1 MLQPELSTYRQ
12 LASQEGGIIPVYADV
27 IADDQTPI
35 ALYRRLRED
44 SPSYLLESISGGSQI
59 ARYSFVGIHPFATL
73 TVNGDGI
80 DTTGPVHIDLEGN
93 PFDVL
98 RNWTTQFAPGPNT
111 RDFAAQHLPPFFGG
125 AVGFLG
131 YEMVSHIEDIPVP
144 PAGDV
149 RLPDAQFIMTRVVA
163 AFDHATNRL
172 KLIVNTLPGDDPDG
186 AYRRAEDDIRQ
197 LLTKISKPL
206 DADEP
211 LPSQP
216 PADVISSSTREEFTR
231 AVARTREYIRSG
243 DIFQAV
249 ISQRLET
256 RLRSTSLQVY
266 RHLRSMNPSP
276 YMFHLDL
283 PDLTMVG
290 ASPEVLVRVVDGHV
304 EVRPLAG
311 TRRRGETEAEDL
323 ALEVELKTDE
333 KERAEH
339 VMLVDLGRNDV
350 GRVARYGSVNVPEM
364 LEVERYSHVMH
375 LVSHVEGQLQ
385 EDLDAIDALKACFP
399 AGTLSGAP
407 KVRAMEIIAELEPHR
422 RGPYG
427 GTVGY
432 FGFSGNLDSCITI
445 RTIVIKDGR
454 AYIQAGAGI
463 VADSEPEKE
472 FEETLNKA
480 AGLLRALEQA
490 ERSVLP

>member
-1 MLQPELSTYRQ
+1 MLQPELSIYRQ
-12 LASQEGGIIPVYADV
+12 LASEGGIIPVYADV
-27 IADDQTPI
+27 IADNQTPI
-35 ALYRRLRED
+35 ALYRRLRDD
-44 SPSYLLESISGGSQI
+44 SPSYLLESISGGDQI
-59 ARYSFVGIHPFATL
+59 ARYSFVGIDPFATL
-73 TVNGDGI
+73 TVTGEQI
-80 DTTGPVHIDLEGN
+80 ATTGPLTIGLEGN

-98 RNWTTQFAPGPNT
+98 RDWTTQFAPGPNT
-111 RDFAAQHLPPFFGG
+111 RAFAERHLPPFFGG

-131 YEMVSHIEDIPVP
+131 YEMVSHIENIPIP
-144 PAGDV
+144 PPGEV
-149 RLPDAQFIMTRVVA
+149 TLPDAQFMMTRVVA

-172 KLIVNTLPGDDPDG
+172 KLIVNTLPGEDPQRD
-186 AYRRAEDDIRQ
+186 YRRAEDEVRR
-197 LLTKISKPL
+197 LLDRIAEPL
-206 DADEP
+206 DSGEP
-211 LPSQP
+211 LTASP
-216 PADVISSSTREEFTR
+216 PADIVSSSTRERFTAAVER
-231 AVARTREYIRSG
+231 AREYIRSG

-249 ISQRLET
+249 LSQRFEAP
-256 RLRSTSLQVY
+256 LRSTSLQVY

-290 ASPEVLVRVVDGHV
+290 ASPEVLVRVVDGNV

-311 TRRRGETEAEDL
+311 TRRRGRNEDEDR
-323 ALEVELKTDE
+323 ALEMELKTDE

-339 VMLVDLGRNDV
+339 VMLLDLGRNDV
-350 GRVARYGSVNVPEM
+350 GRVARYGSVKVSEM
-364 LEVERYSHVMH
+364 LEIERYSHVMH
-375 LVSHVEGQLQ
+375 LVSHVEAKLRDG
-385 EDLDAIDALKACFP
+385 LDAIDALKACFP

-445 RTIVIKDGR
+445 RTVVIKDDR

-463 VADSEPEKE
+463 VADSEPDKE

>member
-1 MLQPELSTYRQ
+1 MLQPELSIYRQ
-12 LASQEGGIIPVYADV
+12 LASEEGVIPVYADV
-27 IADDQTPI
+27 IADNQTPI
-35 ALYRRLRED
+35 SLYRRLRGD
-44 SPSYLLESISGGSQI
+44 SPSYLLESISGGAQI
-59 ARYSFVGIHPFATL
+59 ARYSFVGIDPFATL
-73 TVNGDGI
+73 TVTGDQI
-80 DTTGPVHIDLEGN
+80 ETTGPLTVDLEGN

-98 RNWTTQFAPGPNT
+98 RDWTTQFAPGPNT
-111 RDFAAQHLPPFFGG
+111 QAFAARHLPPFFGG

-131 YEMVSHIEDIPVP
+131 YEMVSHIENIPVP
-144 PAGDV
+144 PPGDV
-149 RLPDAQFIMTRVVA
+149 TLPDAQFIMTRVVA

-172 KLIVNTLPGDDPDG
+172 NLIVNTLPGEDPDG
-186 AYRRAEDDIRQ
+186 AYRQAEDEIRH
-197 LLTKISKPL
+197 LLNRIAEPL
-206 DADEP
+206 DSGENP
-211 LPSQP
+211 TSQP
-216 PADVISSSTREEFTR
+216 PADTVSSSTKERFTT
-231 AVARTREYIRSG
+231 AVERTRDYIRSG

-249 ISQRLET
+249 LSQRFET
-256 RLRSTSLQVY
+256 PLRSTSLQVY

-290 ASPEVLVRVVDGHV
+290 ASPEVLVRVVDGRV

-311 TRRRGETEAEDL
+311 TRRRGRNEDEDR
-323 ALEVELKTDE
+323 ALEVELKADE

-339 VMLVDLGRNDV
+339 VMLLDLGRNDV
-350 GRVARYGSVNVPEM
+350 GRVARYGTVKVSEM
-364 LEVERYSHVMH
+364 LQVERYSHVMH
-375 LVSHVEGQLQ
+375 LVSHVEGQLRD
-385 EDLDAIDALKACFP
+385 DLDAIDALKASFP

-463 VADSEPEKE
+463 VADSDPDRE